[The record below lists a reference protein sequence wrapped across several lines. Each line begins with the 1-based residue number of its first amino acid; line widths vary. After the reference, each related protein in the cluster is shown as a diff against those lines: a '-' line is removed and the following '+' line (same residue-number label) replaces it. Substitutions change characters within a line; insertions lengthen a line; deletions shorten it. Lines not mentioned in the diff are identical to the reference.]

1 MNVRS
6 YLPEGKMVAQ
16 ADYSPRGEQTR
27 QAILDAAHA
36 LFLENGF
43 NGTSMRQIAAHAGG
57 IAVGGIYNHFSS
69 KSDIFRA
76 LMKERGPY
84 GEIAE
89 VLQGISGETGPEI
102 VANVIRELIPVA
114 VEHIHSLQL
123 ILIDLQEF
131 HGQTSSEIMAPI
143 MPHILAFIE
152 RVVATGGMR
161 EDLPSPVAWRTVVH
175 LIIGYALTEM
185 LLYDEQHRVRFQIA
199 DIQDIRQEEWLE
211 GMIEIYLHGAG
222 GGLSS

>member
-1 MNVRS
+1 
-6 YLPEGKMVAQ
+6 MVAR
-16 ADYSPRGEQTR
+16 ADHLPRGGQTR

-43 NGTSMRQIAAHAGG
+43 NGTSMRQIATRAGG

-84 GEIAE
+84 DEIVEA
-89 VLQGISGETGPEI
+89 LQSISGETGPEI
-102 VANVIRELIPVA
+102 VANAIRELIPVA
-114 VEHIHSLQL
+114 VEHIHSFQL
-123 ILIDLQEF
+123 VLIDLQEF
-131 HGQTSSEIMAPI
+131 QGQTSSEVIAPVI
-143 MPHILAFIE
+143 PHILAFIE
-152 RVVATGGMR
+152 RVVVMGGMR
-161 EDLPSPVAWRTVVH
+161 EDLPSSVAWRTVVE

-185 LLYDEQHRVRFQIA
+185 LLYDEQHQVRFQIA

-222 GGLSS
+222 GGPSS